1 MSNIQQNTTIKNNK
15 TKPKEHNDTKQMH
28 IRKRKRNQN
37 EKWNKKPTSQI
48 MKSNHQEKF
57 QTPTCKMQKK
67 RGGGG
72 GGNKSYKHKGL
83 ETINKTKCKGKAHQH
98 CDGACT

>member
-1 MSNIQQNTTIKNNK
+1 VY
-15 TKPKEHNDTKQMH
+15 

-57 QTPTCKMQKK
+57 QTPTCKMQK
-67 RGGGG
+67 RWGAITTT
-72 GGNKSYKHKGL
+72 NTKGL
-83 ETINKTKCKGKAHQH
+83 DPLTTQSAKEKHINIVKEHVHKRQKRQCEA
-98 CDGACT
+98 